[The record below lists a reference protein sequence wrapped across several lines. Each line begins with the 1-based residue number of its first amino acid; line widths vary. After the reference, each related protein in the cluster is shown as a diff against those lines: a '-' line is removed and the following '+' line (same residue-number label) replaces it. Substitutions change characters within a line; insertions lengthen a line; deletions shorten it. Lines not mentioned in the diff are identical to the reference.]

1 MKKSDWQYLVD
12 SLLFICIA
20 GIAVIGFLMGLV
32 IPKGPVAPEETKYF
46 LGLHRHQWG
55 NIHFYLSIAFVTLV
69 IIHLIF
75 NWKWIKSKALQLF
88 KSKWAMVLILTVTTS
103 ILVLFFSWLFYPK
116 VPGAYADYGVRAGR
130 KAKEIANEK
139 IILKKERKQEEEGQ
153 KIKEK
158 ANYEEIHTR
167 EEEEKLARGR
177 RASYETGILVTG
189 QMTLYDIER
198 VSGIPARK
206 IAAKLGLPTYVPL
219 NQHLGWLRKRYLF
232 TLQEVRDVVASL
244 MKENERR

>member
-12 SLLFICIA
+12 SLLFICIL

-32 IPKGPVAPEETKYF
+32 IPKGPAAPEKAKYF

-55 NIHFYLSIAFVTLV
+55 NIHFYLSIAFVILV

-75 NWKWIKSKALQLF
+75 SWKWIKAKALQLF
-88 KSKWAMVLILTVTTS
+88 KRKWAMVLILTVIIS

-116 VPGAYADYGVRAGR
+116 VPGAYSGYGVRSAKTA
-130 KAKEIANEK
+130 KAKV
-139 IILKKERKQEEEGQ
+139 
-153 KIKEK
+153 IKENLSAEQDK
-158 ANYEEIHTR
+158 VLNKESKQYIN
-167 EEEEKLARGR
+167 
-177 RASYETGILVTG
+177 VTG
-189 QMTLYDIER
+189 QMSLQDLER

-206 IAAKLGLPTYVPL
+206 IADKLGLPTHDSL
-219 NQHLGWLRKRYLF
+219 NQRLGRLRKQHLF
-232 TLQEVRDVVASL
+232 TMQEVRDVVASL

>member
-12 SLLFICIA
+12 SLLFICIL

-32 IPKGPVAPEETKYF
+32 IPKGPAAPEKAKYF

-55 NIHFYLSIAFVTLV
+55 NIHFYLSIAFVILV

-75 NWKWIKSKALQLF
+75 SWKWIKAKALQLF
-88 KSKWAMVLILTVTTS
+88 KRKWAMVLILTVIIS

-116 VPGAYADYGVRAGR
+116 VPGAYSGYGIRAGR

-139 IILKKERKQEEEGQ
+139 IILKKEIKQEEEGQ

-158 ANYEEIHTR
+158 ANYEEIQTR
-167 EEEEKLARGR
+167 EEEEKLAKGR
-177 RASYETGILVTG
+177 RASYQTGILITG
-189 QMTLYDIER
+189 QMTLYYIER

-206 IAAKLGLPTYVPL
+206 IADKLGLPAHAPL
-219 NQHLGWLRKRYLF
+219 NERLGWLRKQYSF
-232 TLQEVRDVVASL
+232 TMQEARDVVASL